1 MKYECCY
8 TLRAKGLFKSHFK
21 LNRDLMKYQL
31 TAYTRAVCTFVE
43 REFVGRDILECVI
56 FG

>member
-1 MKYECCY
+1 MRYECCY
-8 TLRAKGLFKSHFK
+8 TVRAKGLFKSHFK

-31 TAYTRAVCTFVE
+31 TVYTRATCTFVE
-43 REFVGRDILECVI
+43 REFVKRDILECVI

>member
-8 TLRAKGLFKSHFK
+8 TVRAKGLFKSHLK
-21 LNRDLMKYQL
+21 LNKGLMKYQL
-31 TAYTRAVCTFVE
+31 SVYTRAACTFVE
-43 REFVGRDILECVI
+43 RDILERVI